1 MGSQD
6 HLLPPGAEE
15 LQSDRSPSSEQVLL
29 ELTVRGSR
37 QQVLQGLRAWLELS
51 LLTPEHFRLLVEQYR
66 LEGEEPRSAA
76 VSPSDEIPARLGSAY
91 VLWILGLFGI
101 CGLHR
106 FYLGRWRTGLLWL
119 LTFGLLG
126 IGQLLDL
133 IWIPGMVR

>member
-6 HLLPPGAEE
+6 RLLPPGAEE

-66 LEGEEPRSAA
+66 LEGRNQGQRQFSPATRSRLVLARPTCSGFWVCLASVACTVFIWAA
-76 VSPSDEIPARLGSAY
+76 G
-91 VLWILGLFGI
+91 
-101 CGLHR
+101 
-106 FYLGRWRTGLLWL
+106 GRVCSGC
-119 LTFGLLG
+119 
-126 IGQLLDL
+126 
-133 IWIPGMVR
+133 